1 MTRHAG
7 GGSQMKKFSKLL
19 NRRVA
24 AAALACM
31 MVVAATGC
39 GSSTVSS
46 SGGSAAPVSGG
57 TITYGRPASTT
68 SFDIY
73 TQITT
78 NNAFAVDKIFETL
91 VTFDKNGKITDWLAK
106 SHSVSSDG
114 LTYTF
119 VLRDG
124 LKFSDGKAVTAK
136 DAAFSIEHHLSVGG
150 PLAIDADVESVTAQ
164 NDSTLVIK
172 LKKAYTPFISE
183 LANFSNGIVPDNFN
197 GKSEADFFKNPV
209 GTGPFVVEKWSAD
222 GDLTFKKNTNYW
234 QKGKPYIDKLV
245 YKVISDDTQSINQL
259 KAGQVDAIERVSCEN
274 AKDLSQGGS
283 TKLLENTSWETEQ
296 VFFNTLDKHFSD
308 VHVRRAL
315 ALAIDRAGLTKAVT
329 FGYGK
334 TANSLLPTTITYN
347 TDSTVKALNYNV
359 AEAKNELAKSPYPK
373 GFATKLLIS
382 SDNNARMQEA
392 QIIQAAG
399 KAIGIQIDI
408 DSVEIAS
415 FRERFFKYDYS
426 MMINSGQA
434 DYPDAN
440 SIIAFQVDPSGFSKC
455 YWTHYSN
462 SEMPSL
468 LAQSQ
473 SAPDGDQRAKVYAQ
487 IQQILADE
495 VPYIPLY
502 YTKVLVG
509 ASSRLNGLT
518 VLPNG
523 SVRFE
528 NAYIS
533 K

>member
-1 MTRHAG
+1 MI
-7 GGSQMKKFSKLL
+7 SLQK
-19 NRRVA
+19 RVHKRLI

-31 MVVAATGC
+31 MTVFAAGC
-39 GSSTVSS
+39 GAAGNGAQS
-46 SGGSAAPVSGG
+46 GSAKPTAGG
-57 TITYGRPASTT
+57 TLTYGRPASVT

-78 NNAFAVDKIFETL
+78 NNAFAVDKVFETL

-124 LKFSDGKAVTAK
+124 LKFSDGSAVTAK
-136 DAAFSIEHHLSVGG
+136 DAAFSIKHHLEAGG
-150 PLAIDADVESVTAQ
+150 PLAIDADVASVTAQ
-164 NDSTLVIK
+164 DDSTLVIK
-172 LKKAYTPFISE
+172 LKSAYTPFISE
-183 LANFSNGIVPDNFN
+183 LANFSNGIVPENFG
-197 GKSEADFFKNPV
+197 GKSEAEFFKNPI
-209 GTGPFVVEKWSAD
+209 GTGPFVVSKWAPD
-222 GDLTFKKNTNYW
+222 GDLTFTKNTNYW
-234 QKGKPYIDKLV
+234 QKGKPNIDKLV
-245 YKVISDDTQSINQL
+245 YKVISDDTQAVNQL
-259 KAGQVDAIERVSCEN
+259 KAGQVDAIEHVSREN
-274 AKDLSQGGS
+274 AKEIAQSGS
-283 TKLLENTSWETEQ
+283 TKLMENTSWETEQ

-308 VHVRRAL
+308 IHVRRAL

-334 TANSLLPTTITYN
+334 AANTLLPTTITYSS
-347 TDSTVKALNYNV
+347 DSTVKALNYNTT
-359 AEAKNELAKSPYPK
+359 EAKTELAKSAFPK
-373 GFATKLLIS
+373 GFSAKLLIAS
-382 SDNNARMQEA
+382 NNNARMQEA

-399 KAIGIQIDI
+399 KAIGIDITI

-415 FRERFFKYDYS
+415 FRERFFKYDYE

-440 SIIAFQVDPSGFSKC
+440 SIIAFQVDPNGFSKC

-462 SEMPSL
+462 SQMSSL

-502 YTKVLVG
+502 YTNVLIGTTSKV
-509 ASSRLNGLT
+509 SGLT

-528 NAYIS
+528 DASIS